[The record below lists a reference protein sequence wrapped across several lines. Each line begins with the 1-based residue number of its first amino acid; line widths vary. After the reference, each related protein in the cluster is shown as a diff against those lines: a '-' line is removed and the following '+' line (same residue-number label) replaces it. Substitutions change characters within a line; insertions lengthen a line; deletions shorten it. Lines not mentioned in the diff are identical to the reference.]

1 MNKKDLSNAIRFL
14 SIDAV
19 EKAKSGHPGAPMGMA
34 DISNVLWN
42 NFFKH
47 NPSNPNW
54 INRDRFVLSN
64 GHSSM
69 LLYSLL
75 HLTGYKLTIKDIQ
88 NFRQLHSK
96 TPGHPESDITPGVE
110 TTTGPLGQGL
120 ANAVGMAVAEKILA
134 KEFNKK
140 NYKIIDHF
148 TYVFVGDGCLMEGIS
163 HEVCSLAGTLGLNKL
178 IVVYDMN
185 GISIDGDIKL
195 WFTEDIK
202 QRFKSYNWNVID
214 KVNGHNFDSI
224 TKAIQ
229 NARKESD
236 RPTIICAA
244 TKIGFGSP
252 NKEGTGSAHG
262 SPLGSEEV
270 ALTRKNLK
278 WKYKPFHIP
287 KSIYQHWDFTKKG
300 NQLEK
305 KWNEKFSRYKK
316 QFPKESVELLRRFQK
331 KLPKNINVEISKLT
345 NQKNGPMATR
355 KSSQVVLENIARHL
369 PELVGGS
376 ADLKESNLVFWSDSK
391 AITKKNFSGK
401 YIYYGVREF
410 GMSAISN
417 GIFLH
422 GGFRPYASTFLIFS
436 EYAKNAIRMSALM
449 ELPVIYVFTHDSI
462 GLGEDGPTHQ
472 AVEQI
477 TSLRLIPGMSVWRPA
492 DLCET
497 AIAWKDALYK
507 KSGPTSIIL
516 SRQTLPEVAR
526 TKTEKQLIS
535 RGGYIIYDKY
545 KNPDVIMIA
554 TGSELHITVN
564 AAKELSKEKIKA
576 RVISMP
582 CTDLFLKQ
590 DRSYKEKILPTN
602 FANILAI
609 EAGVGNYWHQ
619 FVGRRG
625 NTLSMNSFG
634 LSAPGKDTMNFF
646 GFTEK
651 NIVKEV
657 KKLIKRNRYKT

>member
-1 MNKKDLSNAIRFL
+1 MNKEDLSNAIRFL

-34 DISNVLWN
+34 DIANVLWN
-42 NFFKH
+42 NFLKH
-47 NPSNPNW
+47 NPNNPNW

-64 GHSSM
+64 GHGSM

-75 HLTGYKLTIKDIQ
+75 HLTGYKLSIKDIQ

-96 TPGHPESDITPGVE
+96 TPGHPESDMTPGVE

-120 ANAVGMAVAEKILA
+120 ANAVGMAIAEKMLA
-134 KEFNKK
+134 EEFNKK
-140 NYKIIDHF
+140 NHQIIDHF
-148 TYVFVGDGCLMEGIS
+148 TYVFVGDGCLMEGVS

-178 IVVYDMN
+178 IVIYDMN

-195 WFTEDIK
+195 WFTENIR
-202 QRFKSYNWNVID
+202 QRFESYNWNVID
-214 KVNGHNFDSI
+214 QVDGHNFDKI
-224 TKAIQ
+224 TEAIE

-236 RPTIICAA
+236 KPTIICAK
-244 TKIGFGSP
+244 TKIGYGSP

-262 SPLGSEEV
+262 APLGFEEV
-270 ALTRKNLK
+270 DLTRKKLK
-278 WKYKPFHIP
+278 WEHKPFYIP
-287 KSIYQHWDFTKKG
+287 KTIYQEWDYRKKG

-305 KWNEKFSRYKK
+305 EWNEKYKSYEK
-316 QFPKESVELLRRFQK
+316 EFPKESSELLRRLQK
-331 KLPKNINVEISKLT
+331 KLPKKINSEILKLT
-345 NQKNGPMATR
+345 NKKNDSMATR
-355 KSSQVVLENIARHL
+355 KSSQVVLENIAKHL

-376 ADLKESNLVFWSDSK
+376 ADLKDSNLVFWSDSK
-391 AITKKNFSGK
+391 AITKKNFSGR

-410 GMSAISN
+410 GMSAITN

-449 ELPVIYVFTHDSI
+449 KLPIIYVFTHDSI

-477 TSLRLIPGMSVWRPA
+477 TSLRLIPGMCVWRPA

-497 AIAWKDALYK
+497 AVAWQSALEK
-507 KSGPTSIIL
+507 KSGPTSIVL
-516 SRQTLPEVAR
+516 SRQTLPECPR
-526 TKTEKQLIS
+526 TKAEKQFINK
-535 RGGYIIYDKY
+535 GGYTIYDKH

-554 TGSELHITVN
+554 TGSELNITIN
-564 AAKELSKEKIKA
+564 AAEELSKEKIKA

-582 CTDLFLKQ
+582 CADIFLKQ
-590 DRSYKEKILPTN
+590 DRKYKEKILPTN
-602 FANILAI
+602 FANILAV
-609 EAGVGNYWHQ
+609 EAGVGDYWHQ
-619 FVGRRG
+619 FIGRRG
-625 NTLSMNSFG
+625 STLSMTSFG
-634 LSAPGKDTMNFF
+634 LSAPGKDTMDFF
-646 GFTEK
+646 GFTK
-651 NIVKEV
+651 NNIIKEV
-657 KKLIKRNRYKT
+657 KKLIKKNR

>member
-140 NYKIIDHF
+140 NHKIIDHF

>member
-34 DISNVLWN
+34 DIANILWN
-42 NFFKH
+42 NFFNH
-47 NPSNPNW
+47 NPNNPNW

-64 GHSSM
+64 GHGSM

-75 HLTGYKLTIKDIQ
+75 HLTGYKLTINDIK
-88 NFRQLHSK
+88 NFRQLNSK
-96 TPGHPESDITPGVE
+96 TPGHPESDVTPGVE

-120 ANAVGMAVAEKILA
+120 ANAVGMAIAEKMLG
-134 KEFNKK
+134 KEFNKI
-140 NYKIIDHF
+140 NHKIIDHY

-178 IVVYDMN
+178 IVIYDMN

-202 QRFKSYNWNVID
+202 KRFMSYNWNVID
-214 KVNGHNFDSI
+214 KVDGHNFDKI
-224 TKAIQ
+224 TKAIKD
-229 NARKESD
+229 ARKEKNK
-236 RPTIICAA
+236 PTIICTE

-262 SPLGSEEV
+262 APLGSEEV
-270 ALTRKNLK
+270 DLTRRNLK
-278 WKYKPFHIP
+278 WNHKPFHIP
-287 KSIYQHWDFTKKG
+287 KAIYQKWDFTKKG
-300 NQLEK
+300 NLLEK
-305 KWNEKFSRYKK
+305 AWGKKFERYKK
-316 QFPKESVELLRRFQK
+316 MYPKESSELLRRIK
-331 KLPKNINVEISKLT
+331 KNLPKNINSEILKLM
-345 NQKNGPMATR
+345 NKKFEPMATR
-355 KSSQVVLENIARHL
+355 KSSQVVLENIAEYL

-376 ADLKESNLVFWSDSK
+376 ADLKESNLVFWSESK
-391 AITKKNFSGK
+391 PITKSNFSGK

-449 ELPVIYVFTHDSI
+449 QLPIIYIFTHDSI

-472 AVEQI
+472 AIEQI
-477 TSLRLIPGMSVWRPA
+477 TSLRLIPGMNVWRPA

-497 AIAWKDALYK
+497 AQAWKDALQRK
-507 KSGPTSIIL
+507 ANPTSIVL
-516 SRQTLPEVAR
+516 SRQTLPEIER
-526 TKTEKQLIS
+526 TKIEKQLIS
-535 RGGYIIYDKY
+535 KGGYIIYNKHKD
-545 KNPDVIMIA
+545 PDVILLA
-554 TGSELHITVN
+554 TGSELHITIN
-564 AAKELSKEKIKA
+564 AAKELLKEKIKA
-576 RVISMP
+576 RVVSIP
-582 CTDLFLKQ
+582 CADLFLKQ
-590 DRSYKEKILPTN
+590 DEKYRKKVLPSN
-602 FANILAI
+602 FDNVLAI
-609 EAGVGNYWHQ
+609 EAGVGDYWHQ
-619 FVGRRG
+619 FVGRNG
-625 NTLSMNSFG
+625 SILGMHSFG
-634 LSAPGKDTMNFF
+634 LSAPGKKAMDFF

-651 NIVKEV
+651 NIIKEV
-657 KKLIKRNRYKT
+657 KKLLKKNR